1 MSHKMNDA
9 VNNDSRTTVS
19 KIWSLYFKNM
29 EQNPSVMQQ
38 IFSTKINNLHTPFI
52 HQILISNLTAKVTTT
67 EILNLLQIENWYA
80 NSIIAL
86 FYE

>member
-1 MSHKMNDA
+1 MNDA
-9 VNNDSRTTVS
+9 VNSESITTVS

-52 HQILISNLTAKVTTT
+52 HQILI
-67 EILNLLQIENWYA
+67 
-80 NSIIAL
+80 
-86 FYE
+86 